1 LGGCQPNSRFW
12 VAVSLTASQPEPFLC
27 CARAWGKC
35 LTCPELKYNGYPWEV
50 GVPTSPRCDL
60 DGAILDRCDLSD
72 RDPFLDLVGSV
83 FWILWFMRVLHG
95 GGTDHG
101 CTAPQVRVT
110 CQRSGCTLASATMS
124 SWARVEAAM
133 TITPLPARKCIANI
147 RWAAAASVGPKGSS
161 SCQKGTDYGCAR
173 SQNG

>member
-1 LGGCQPNSRFW
+1 VGMTGVIPSRPCDEFER
-12 VAVSLTASQPEPFLC
+12 VY
-27 CARAWGKC
+27 ARAWSKC
-35 LTCPELKYNGYPWEV
+35 LTCPELEYKCFGELWYATRARAAGHL
-50 GVPTSPRCDL
+50 RR
-60 DGAILDRCDLSD
+60 GAI
-72 RDPFLDLVGSV
+72 VGSLRSCLIAIR

-133 TITPLPARKCIANI
+133 TITPLPSRRCIGDI
-147 RWAAAASVGPKGSS
+147 RWAAAAFFTF
-161 SCQKGTDYGCAR
+161 CNAAAARKGTDYGCAR
-173 SQNG
+173 PQNG